1 MKYSILINQLAVVNN
16 DLHDDTDL
24 IDWALMDYIQQWITH
39 PKAQKLGDKV
49 WINYKHI
56 LTEMP
61 LLGLKAKSS
70 ISNRVHKLESLGLI
84 ETEKDD
90 SFRLFVKMTN
100 KAHQVITFH
109 ECSQDTTAVPNE
121 ERGVHS
127 QERGVPNE
135 ERGVPEIVHTTNN
148 QALNHHEQTIS
159 IKTETKP
166 KSTQTRNAYERAYLK
181 RYAVSP
187 LRGAKVN
194 SLLCQFVDQ
203 VGYDDAP
210 LIAEYYVGLNDQWYV
225 KKAHDVATM
234 LQNAQAIRTQWATGT
249 NKTSIDYRNQERTS
263 NNQSVQQRIEQRV
276 MAGEL

>member
-16 DLHDDTDL
+16 NLHDDTDL

-109 ECSQDTTAVPNE
+109 ECSQDTTTVPNE

-127 QERGVPNE
+127 QEQGVPNE
-135 ERGVPEIVHTTNN
+135 ERGVPEIVHSTNN

-159 IKTETKP
+159 IKKG
-166 KSTQTRNAYERAYLK
+166 SYAYSGERI
-181 RYAVSP
+181 
-187 LRGAKVN
+187 KVTYKH
-194 SLLCQFVDQ
+194 
-203 VGYDDAP
+203 YDEMEKNYPNLD
-210 LIAEYYVGLNDQWYV
+210 LIAELNQLDLELRD
-225 KKAHDVATM
+225 KKSYWLP
-234 LQNAQAIRTQWATGT
+234 LQAKLN
-249 NKTSIDYRNQERTS
+249 YRNKQAGKNNGKPKQSIYEQNMEAHERDRRRLMGEDATFLPDELDIDER
-263 NNQSVQQRIEQRV
+263 QR
-276 MAGEL
+276 LLN